1 MEAFDPPVE
10 YTMEHFGEP
19 LRPGKYGH
27 RLVRERY
34 AIVNKLS
41 SFYPNRSYYSDE
53 HWAAVSWRYDDENH
67 RILSDKFC
75 ELLRKAALENFD
87 LNMAFFKQLDPAE
100 FEQALDTMLAKHKKL
115 RPVTDLRTL
124 NGVQGVYVMVLDE
137 HRQAYVGEARDMRK
151 RIRGH
156 WSGTKQFDRLIFG
169 SPQESVLSIDSFRGL
184 DTTRIFATPTTH
196 GYEFET
202 KIVEAFPPDFLL
214 NRMGGGE
221 VTGLR
226 GVFLAAEAKRRQLL
240 PAEAD
245 EPPADS

>member
-1 MEAFDPPVE
+1 MD
-10 YTMEHFGEP
+10 HFGEP

-34 AIVNKLS
+34 AIINKLS
-41 SFYPNRSYYSDE
+41 SFYPDRRYYSDKLWE
-53 HWAAVSWRYDDENH
+53 AVSWRYEDENH

-75 ELLRKAALENFD
+75 ERLREAALENFD

-100 FEQALDTMLAKHKKL
+100 FEQALQEILAKYKKL

-124 NGVQGVYVMVLDE
+124 NGVPGVYVMVLDE
-137 HRQAYVGEARDMRK
+137 HQQAYVGEASDMRK

-184 DTTRIFATPTTH
+184 DTTRIFAMPTAH

-202 KIVEAFPPDFLL
+202 KIVDAFPSDYLL

-226 GVFLAAEAKRRQLL
+226 GAFLYAEAKRRKLL
-240 PAEAD
+240 PTETD
-245 EPPADS
+245 EPPTAP

>member
-1 MEAFDPPVE
+1 MNSFDPPMDITVD
-10 YTMEHFGEP
+10 HFGEP

-34 AIVNKLS
+34 AIIKKLS
-41 SFYPNRSYYSDE
+41 SFYPDRSLYTDE
-53 HWAAVSWRYDDENH
+53 YWDAVSWRYDDENH
-67 RILSDKFC
+67 RILSDKYC
-75 ELLRKAALENFD
+75 ELLRKAAVENFD

-100 FEQALDTMLAKHKKL
+100 FEQALDAMLAKHKKL

-124 NGVQGVYVMVLDE
+124 DGVQGVYVMVLDE
-137 HRQAYVGEARDMRK
+137 HRQAYVGQARDVRK

-156 WSGTKQFDRLIFG
+156 WSGTKSFDRLIFG

-184 DTTRIFATPTTH
+184 DTTRIYAMPTARS
-196 GYEFET
+196 YEFET
-202 KIVEAFPPDFLL
+202 KIVDAFPPDFLL

-226 GVFLAAEAKRRQLL
+226 GVFLAAEAKRRNLL
-240 PAEAD
+240 PSDVD
-245 EPPADS
+245 ELPADS